1 MILMMTVMVIMLMI
15 NCFCETA
22 SERKCAKS
30 SVRKTCSYWE
40 FFFGLYFPA
49 VGLNTER
56 YSVFSSTAGK
66 YGPEKL
72 RIRTLF
78 MQYKFSAET
87 MFRGSKHRE
96 LQTHQQVLN
105 QNPRSNLFEKSCV
118 VVIPS
123 TLLYKKQLGVR
134 GVKQSFT
141 IFGKNSILNV

>member
-30 SVRKTCSYWE
+30 SVRKTCSYQE
-40 FFFGLYFPA
+40 FFWSVFF
-49 VGLNTER
+49 ER
-56 YSVFSSTAGK
+56 YSVFSSIAGK

-72 RIRTLF
+72 QIRTLF
-78 MQYKFSAET
+78 MQYIFSAET
-87 MFRGSKHRE
+87 MFRGSKHRK
-96 LQTHQQVLN
+96 LQTHQQVSN